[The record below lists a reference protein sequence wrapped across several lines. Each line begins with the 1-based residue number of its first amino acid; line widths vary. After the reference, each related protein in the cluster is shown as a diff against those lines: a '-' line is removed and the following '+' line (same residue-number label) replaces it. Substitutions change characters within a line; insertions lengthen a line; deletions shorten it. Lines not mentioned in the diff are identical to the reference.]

1 MILNHFRINAKAE
14 TMLHAFKGLNPSYD
28 PEDMGN
34 TVLKYFMISFIVV
47 HVVTNL
53 YSKIKMNRTH

>member
-1 MILNHFRINAKAE
+1 
-14 TMLHAFKGLNPSYD
+14 MLHAFKGLNPSYD

-34 TVLKYFMISFIVV
+34 TVLKHFMISFIVV